1 MLLEREKELA
11 LLTGLLPDLGDG
23 GGKVILVRGEA
34 GIGKSIL
41 VREFARTA
49 AASARFLVGFCDDLQ
64 TPQPFGPLWDIAG
77 DEPGLRLALENQE
90 RHGVLQECFALLSDS
105 ATPTVMVIEDIQWS
119 DEATLDALTYVGRR
133 VERTNGLLCLTYRDG
148 EVDHHHPLRRVMGD
162 LAPGSVVRIAL
173 SGLSHAAVAEIV
185 SPSGLNPDR
194 VLEATGGNPFLVTEM
209 ALTTGE
215 EVPTSVRESVTAR
228 VARLSAAAQ
237 EMLRR
242 LSVIPRRLTLADAS
256 SLAGASLGELSEC
269 ENVGL
274 LAVQDGIV
282 SFRHELIRR
291 AIEASLTISEGIA
304 LHRALL
310 DVIPEGADPA
320 WLAYHARGGS
330 DIDRLVSLAPRAAE
344 AALAVGSNR
353 EAAAQLRTV
362 GPHLT
367 RLEPGAR
374 ADILS
379 KWALIEHYLENA
391 DAAGILDKAIELRR
405 ELGSGESLARDLVRG
420 VEVNRT
426 YGHFETAKDMAREA
440 IEILEGNG
448 PAAEL
453 AAALVAEA
461 WLLINMGHIDEAETV
476 VDRAIATAEATGAE
490 PALISGLG
498 VKGVLLYV
506 RGQPGGLD
514 LLEELRQRAKRG
526 NHRYEEVMSL
536 LRMAVVA
543 LEIRDIDRAVDFA
556 GQARS
561 TAARYELPVLE
572 TEATAISCRARW
584 WGGDWTGAEDLAA
597 DVLGRKAKSDI
608 HVAAALGTIRM
619 RTGRSGG
626 DNLIEQAW
634 ALATESDEIDHLL
647 ASATALAERMWIEG
661 RPDEDRL
668 ERFGEL
674 VERGVRSEY
683 PWPAGS
689 LALWLWK
696 LGKLDLPTSGLPEP
710 YRRLSEGDV
719 EGAAESWRILKIPY
733 ERAATLMSGDQEQRL
748 QSLELLESLGAS
760 VPASRVRQELRADG
774 ITPPRG
780 RGRATRGNR
789 AGLTARQAE
798 VLQLLAAGLSNVEI
812 ADRLFVSP
820 RTIETHVAAVMG
832 KLGCSSRNEAVATGR
847 REGLIAD

>member
-1 MLLEREKELA
+1 
-11 LLTGLLPDLGDG
+11 
-23 GGKVILVRGEA
+23 
-34 GIGKSIL
+34 
-41 VREFARTA
+41 
-49 AASARFLVGFCDDLQ
+49 
-64 TPQPFGPLWDIAG
+64 
-77 DEPGLRLALENQE
+77 
-90 RHGVLQECFALLSDS
+90 
-105 ATPTVMVIEDIQWS
+105 
-119 DEATLDALTYVGRR
+119 
-133 VERTNGLLCLTYRDG
+133 
-148 EVDHHHPLRRVMGD
+148 
-162 LAPGSVVRIAL
+162 
-173 SGLSHAAVAEIV
+173 
-185 SPSGLNPDR
+185 
-194 VLEATGGNPFLVTEM
+194 
-209 ALTTGE
+209 
-215 EVPTSVRESVTAR
+215 
-228 VARLSAAAQ
+228 
-237 EMLRR
+237 
-242 LSVIPRRLTLADAS
+242 
-256 SLAGASLGELSEC
+256 
-269 ENVGL
+269 
-274 LAVQDGIV
+274 
-282 SFRHELIRR
+282 
-291 AIEASLTISEGIA
+291 
-304 LHRALL
+304 
-310 DVIPEGADPA
+310 
-320 WLAYHARGGS
+320 
-330 DIDRLVSLAPRAAE
+330 
-344 AALAVGSNR
+344 
-353 EAAAQLRTV
+353 
-362 GPHLT
+362 
-367 RLEPGAR
+367 
-374 ADILS
+374 
-379 KWALIEHYLENA
+379 
-391 DAAGILDKAIELRR
+391 
-405 ELGSGESLARDLVRG
+405 
-420 VEVNRT
+420 
-426 YGHFETAKDMAREA
+426 
-440 IEILEGNG
+440 
-448 PAAEL
+448 
-453 AAALVAEA
+453 
-461 WLLINMGHIDEAETV
+461 
-476 VDRAIATAEATGAE
+476 
-490 PALISGLG
+490 
-498 VKGVLLYV
+498 
-506 RGQPGGLD
+506 
-514 LLEELRQRAKRG
+514 
-526 NHRYEEVMSL
+526 
-536 LRMAVVA
+536 MAVVA

-820 RTIETHVAAVMG
+820 RTIETHVSAVMG
-832 KLGCSSRNEAVATGR
+832 KLGCSSRTEAVATAH
-847 REGLIAD
+847 REGLIAG